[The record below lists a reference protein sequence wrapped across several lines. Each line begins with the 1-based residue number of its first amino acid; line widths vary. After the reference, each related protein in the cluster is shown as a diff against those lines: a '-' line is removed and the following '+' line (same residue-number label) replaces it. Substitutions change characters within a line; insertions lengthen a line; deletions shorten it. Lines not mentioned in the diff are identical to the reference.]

1 MQQGEGVNQSTA
13 LGLYV
18 STKRLFISYAFN
30 MMAASV
36 HHPHLGFFFVNHH
49 LLQHQCWIADDVGT
63 TISLK
68 QIINLLQGDAVLL
81 CNIFSDGKQYNTAK
95 AFYIKLKGMYSV
107 HCSFRC
113 SPISIFCHKQ
123 NNKVSYVSLIMD
135 MHILH
140 CTLLWPIFPL
150 KQHFYI
156 SPRIFH
162 SQRLTLLCSPS
173 HYWVL
178 SNWRLVNKNQIFVG
192 IVFTNKPCIMQ
203 VKITTF
209 GK

>member
-107 HCSFRC
+107 HCTVHFAALQSL
-113 SPISIFCHKQ
+113 SSVT
-123 NNKVSYVSLIMD
+123 NKITKCLMFHLSWIC
-135 MHILH
+135 I
-140 CTLLWPIFPL
+140 
-150 KQHFYI
+150 FYI
-156 SPRIFH
+156 AH
-162 SQRLTLLCSPS
+162 C
-173 HYWVL
+173 
-178 SNWRLVNKNQIFVG
+178 
-192 IVFTNKPCIMQ
+192 
-203 VKITTF
+203 F
-209 GK
+209 GQYFL